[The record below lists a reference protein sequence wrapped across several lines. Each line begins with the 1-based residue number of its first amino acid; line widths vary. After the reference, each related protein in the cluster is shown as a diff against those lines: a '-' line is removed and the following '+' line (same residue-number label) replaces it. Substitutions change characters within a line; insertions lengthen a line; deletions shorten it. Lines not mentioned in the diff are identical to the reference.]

1 MDGKVNIGWAK
12 KTRMFLRSY
21 NFATTDDRKAC
32 NMSKVSE
39 FNFNFSTAEYNND
52 KVFRLVAECRKGKV
66 KD

>member
-1 MDGKVNIGWAK
+1 
-12 KTRMFLRSY
+12 
-21 NFATTDDRKAC
+21 
-32 NMSKVSE
+32 MSKVSE